1 MILRIDTDLPVP
13 PYAQVQDQITTM
25 VRSGVLAPGTRL
37 PAIRHL
43 AHDLGVAANTIGRA
57 YRELE
62 RAGLVTPQGHHGTVV
77 REPPTE
83 AVAPTPE
90 AVDAAAGRFAL
101 EAAHR
106 GLDLEQALDAVR
118 RAFGG
123 LGERGRLT

>member
-1 MILRIDTDLPVP
+1 M
-13 PYAQVQDQITTM
+13 
-25 VRSGVLAPGTRL
+25 RSGVLAPGARL

-62 RAGLVTPQGHHGTVV
+62 RAGLVTPQGRHGTVV
-77 REPPTE
+77 REPSTD
-83 AVAPTPE
+83 AVALAPE
-90 AVDAAAGRFAL
+90 AVDDDADRFAL

-123 LGERGRLT
+123 LGDPRRVT